1 MEVGGR
7 AAAASLLAS
16 VLALTGCGGSGR
28 PEASGTASAAPSPY
42 DAEERAIRRE
52 ALRRLERFETG
63 NARILAVG
71 RATTEAKRFYRD
83 HLRDWQ
89 TAFAQLEEHERA
101 GIRIARRPVVLSTR
115 VTSLESF
122 QDNAAEVVLERCTDQ
137 SDVGMTRG
145 GVPVPAVH
153 DEPVLQRV
161 VVHRYENRTWRV
173 GAVETTGRL
182 CSG

>member
-1 MEVGGR
+1 MDVGGR
-7 AAAASLLAS
+7 AAAAALLAS
-16 VLALTGCGGSGR
+16 VLALTGCGGPER
-28 PEASGTASAAPSPY
+28 PQTGGTASAAPSPY

-63 NARILAVG
+63 NAPILAAG
-71 RATTEAKRFYRD
+71 RATAEAKRFYRD
-83 HLRDWQ
+83 HVRDWQ
-89 TAFAQLEEHERA
+89 TAFAQLEEQERA

-115 VTSLESF
+115 VTSIKSY

-137 SDVGMTRG
+137 SDLGMTEG

-161 VVHRYENRTWRV
+161 VVHRYENRTWRI
-173 GAVETTGRL
+173 GAVETTGRP